1 MNVENVIND
10 LVGYKNL
17 KIIQCNDY
25 FSFSL
30 DSVLLPNFIEI
41 KKEYKNI
48 MDLGCGNAPIPL
60 ILSTKTEE
68 KIIGIE
74 IQKEIYDL
82 ALETVKI
89 NKLENRIEIRNLDI
103 KDLLKH
109 YKSESFDLIFSNP
122 PYFKKNENSILNE
135 NLVKTN
141 ARHETLITLENII
154 MIASKLLRNKGSFCL
169 IHRTERIVEI
179 VSLMKSYGLEPKKI
193 RFVYPK
199 INKESNLALIE
210 ARKNSN
216 SGVKILNPLIVHDE
230 KGNYTKEVLEMFEIK
245 EEK

>member
-25 FSFSL
+25 FNFSL

-60 ILSTKTEE
+60 ILSTKTKE

-82 ALETVKI
+82 AIETIKI
-89 NKLENRIEIRNLDI
+89 NKLENRIEIKNLDI
-103 KDLLKH
+103 KDLLKY

-141 ARHETLITLENII
+141 ARHETLIKLEDII
-154 MIASKLLRNKGSFCL
+154 MVASRLLKNKGSFCL
-169 IHRTERIVEI
+169 IHRSERIVEI
-179 VSLMKSYGLEPKKI
+179 VSLMKNYGLEPKKI

-199 INKESNLALIE
+199 IDRESNLVLIE
-210 ARKNSN
+210 SRKNSN
-216 SGVKILNPLIVHDE
+216 SGVKVLKPLIVHDDV
-230 KGNYTKEVLEMFEIK
+230 GNYSKEVLKIFEN
-245 EEK
+245 